1 MAEQIVQTIKEALS
15 VLCEPG
21 HVIELRVPKVDN
33 KKRTDSGYFTDMG
46 MLAATAAKYDG
57 RAAGVY
63 ITLNPVEPA
72 LLARAKNHVREW
84 AELTTSDDYIAA
96 RRWLPIDCDPKVNGK
111 KRPAGVSST
120 DAEHQA
126 AIEKAHA
133 IQDYLSAAGWPDPI
147 IADSGNG
154 GALLYRI
161 DLPND
166 KESADL
172 VAACLRALATR
183 FDDSTADIDTAVFNA
198 ARIWKLYGTLAGK
211 GDSTNERPHRR
222 AALLTIPSP
231 LKPVPRQ
238 LLQTLA
244 RSVEPEKNGAQP
256 RTSGTI
262 EARSWLNKHGIAIA
276 GEKTGK
282 DGSTIYTLDT
292 CPFNADHAAPDACVI
307 QHRSGALVFK
317 CLHSS
322 CQPYDWRALREKME
336 PGVYERRNGKL
347 PSAAQ
352 PEEKQS
358 AAIARALEHL
368 GYSFRLNLCND
379 TIEVNGDPITDV
391 VRAQIRS
398 AARDTHLKPLDAV
411 EDVVIIEAARRSY
424 HPIRDYLSGLI
435 WDKQLRVSQL
445 AAALHGTDPLVTY
458 TNGAERSL
466 VHIYLWRWMVGA
478 CAKVLAGEQ
487 NMMLVLVGPQGIGK
501 SSLARWLCSG
511 LPGYFLEGPINVSDK
526 DTDIRLISYFIWE
539 VSELDATTRKA
550 DVSALKDFITRATV
564 TVRKSYDRYDTRKPA
579 LASMIGTVN
588 ESAGFLADETGNR
601 RFLAVRIHDI
611 DWTVINQIDVNQL
624 WAEALA
630 GYRRGET
637 WELQGAEKTAQ
648 NELNRTHEIESILE
662 GWITEHFVIGAD
674 ARMTAS
680 EIIDVLRTRHDIR
693 MSGSERSQAMEL
705 SRVLTRLGVQKTR
718 TSIWRGYTG
727 IMAK

>member
-1 MAEQIVQTIKEALS
+1 MAEQVDWRALIQDALA
-15 VLCEPG
+15 VLYEQG
-21 HVIELRVPKVDN
+21 QVVELRIPKVDN

-46 MLAATAAKYDG
+46 MLAAAAAKYDG

-72 LLARAKNHVREW
+72 LLARAKNHIREW
-84 AELTTSDDYIAA
+84 AELTTSDEYIAQ

-126 AIEKAHA
+126 AIEKAQA
-133 IQDYLSAAGWPDPI
+133 IQDWLSAAGWPDPI
-147 IADSGNG
+147 VADSGNG
-154 GALLYRI
+154 GALLYRV

-172 VAACLRALATR
+172 IAACLKALAAR
-183 FDDSTADIDTAVFNA
+183 FDDQTADIDTAVFNA

-211 GDSTNERPHRR
+211 GDSTVERPHRR
-222 AALLTIPSP
+222 AGLLTVPESSR
-231 LKPVPRQ
+231 PVPHS

-244 RSVEPEKNGAQP
+244 RSLDQPKPTNGTRPA
-256 RTSGTI
+256 I
-262 EARSWLNKHGIAIA
+262 DARDWLSKHGLSIA

-322 CQPYDWRALREKME
+322 CQSYDWRALREKME
-336 PGVYERRNGKL
+336 PGVYDRRNG
-347 PSAAQ
+347 AAAPQ

-358 AAIARALEHL
+358 QAIARALEHL

-424 HPIRDYLSGLI
+424 HPIRDYLSGLT
-435 WDKQLRVSQL
+435 WDKALRVAQL
-445 AAALHGTDPLVTY
+445 AGALHGSDPSVVY
-458 TNGAERSL
+458 ANGAERSL

-611 DWTVINQIDVNQL
+611 DWTIINSLDVDQL

-637 WELQGAEKTAQ
+637 WELQGSEKTAQ

-662 GWITEHFVIGAD
+662 GWITEHFILGAD

-680 EIIDVLRTRHDIR
+680 EIIDTLRTKHDIR

-705 SRVLTRLGVQKTR
+705 SRVLTRLGVQKER
-718 TSIWRGYTG
+718 TSTWRGYTG